1 MVSNGLMTLLVLALI
16 MLSSEDLDHC
26 VDNLTPHQFHHH
38 SHSQRFHYHLSSLTF
53 VTFVLGSL
61 HGVVAVACME
71 KDGEVEM
78 KRHHGSEVC
87 TNVAH
92 HLIMLFLIRLKSLLR
107 IHFLPLE
114 VELDPKGLFPAFV
127 PETPFGGLENT

>member
-1 MVSNGLMTLLVLALI
+1 MVNSGWMTLLVLALI
-16 MLSSEDLDHC
+16 MLSFEDLDHC

-38 SHSQRFHYHLSSLTF
+38 SHSQRFHCHLFSLIFATS
-53 VTFVLGSL
+53 VLGSL
-61 HGVVAVACME
+61 HGAVFVACME
-71 KDGEVEM
+71 KDGEVGR

-92 HLIMLFLIRLKSLLR
+92 HLIMLFLIQLKSLLR

-114 VELDPKGLFPAFV
+114 PELDPKG
-127 PETPFGGLENT
+127 